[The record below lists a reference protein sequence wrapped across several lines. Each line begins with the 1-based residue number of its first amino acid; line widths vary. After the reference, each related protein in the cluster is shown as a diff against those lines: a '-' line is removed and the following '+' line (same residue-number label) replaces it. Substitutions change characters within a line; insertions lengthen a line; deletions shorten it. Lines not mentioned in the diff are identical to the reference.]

1 MGSDDVKTLIEKR
14 ASALADAFTS
24 EDVQKLMSFFSKD
37 VDFSDIGTP
46 PTKYPQ
52 RMPLPR
58 FLAFPWHSKP
68 SSSSPTFANKS
79 IAMSAYSLNN
89 TSLRGFYESMYGNLH
104 SMTITNVTVSG
115 STPDFVTWE
124 MDIGFVMKVDGEHL
138 GVKKDQKI
146 VMKGVA
152 LQWWREEDGEWK
164 IWKERDY
171 FVIKSK
177 E

>member
-1 MGSDDVKTLIEKR
+1 MS
-14 ASALADAFTS
+14 TS
-24 EDVQKLMSFFSKD
+24 PILVR
-37 VDFSDIGTP
+37 P

-52 RMPLPR
+52 RIPLLHFPR
-58 FLAFPWHSKP
+58 FPVAQQALSQF
-68 SSSSPTFANKS
+68 PTFTNKS
-79 IAMSAYSLNN
+79 IAMSAYNLNY

-124 MDIGFVMKVDGEHL
+124 MEIGFVMKVDDEHL

-146 VMKGVA
+146 VMKGA
-152 LQWWREEDGEWK
+152 ILQWWREEDGEWK

>member
-1 MGSDDVKTLIEKR
+1 MS
-14 ASALADAFTS
+14 TS
-24 EDVQKLMSFFSKD
+24 PILVRRL
-37 VDFSDIGTP
+37 
-46 PTKYPQ
+46 
-52 RMPLPR
+52 
-58 FLAFPWHSKP
+58 LAFPWHSKT
-68 SSSSPTFANKS
+68 SSGSQPFANKS
-79 IAMSAYSLNN
+79 IAMSAYNLNN
-89 TSLRGFYESMYGNLH
+89 TSLRGFYEMMYGNLH
-104 SMTITNVTVSG
+104 SMTIVNVTVSG

-124 MDIGFVMKVDGEHL
+124 MDIGFVMKVDDEHL

-171 FVIKSK
+171 FMIKSK